1 MNGTDFAWK
10 TIVVEEA
17 ELAKIA
23 GNADGGQALPLESAA
38 KWKDYELCG
47 RARNEGSD
55 GRAIVLAATGR
66 TTWRHVEAH
75 GGASMND
82 ATTGHLWV
90 SEWARVL
97 VWNLGSLS
105 TDCTD
110 GNGDTNEER
119 RANSESDGKNYAVSC

>member
-47 RARNEGSD
+47 RWIEWGLRRVTKDERKTNES
-55 GRAIVLAATGR
+55 RKA
-66 TTWRHVEAH
+66 
-75 GGASMND
+75 
-82 ATTGHLWV
+82 
-90 SEWARVL
+90 
-97 VWNLGSLS
+97 
-105 TDCTD
+105 
-110 GNGDTNEER
+110 NEER
-119 RANSESDGKNYAVSC
+119 GTKAVTDAPLY